1 MPAFWKRLKPHKPD
15 EMERHILFKAQRNS
29 YFFLVA
35 ALLAWSLWESCR
47 TFVHHTRPNLLPCLL
62 LVAAALIQ
70 SLAQLWLTRNAVQ
83 GDEDSYET
91 GPLAKLV
98 FLACVIACAL
108 AAAGAA
114 VLLLGVQA

>member
-1 MPAFWKRLKPHKPD
+1 MKNFLKGLGFRKPD
-15 EMERHILFKAQRNS
+15 EMERTIVFRAQRNA
-29 YFFLVA
+29 YLFLVA
-35 ALLAWSLWESCR
+35 ALVIWSLCESGQ
-47 TFVHHTRPNLLPCLL
+47 VYLHHTRLNLLPCLL
-62 LVAAALIQ
+62 LTGAMVVQ
-70 SLAQLWLTRNAVQ
+70 SFSQLAMTRSAVKD
-83 GDEDSYET
+83 DEDSYET

>member
-70 SLAQLWLTRNAVQ
+70 SLSQLWLTRNAVQ

-91 GPLAKLV
+91 GPLARLV
-98 FLACVIACAL
+98 VLACIL
-108 AAAGAA
+108 AAILAA
-114 VLLLGVQA
+114 VGGAFVLLSVRI